1 MGMQDRFIVKSRLTV
16 YTTDLST
23 MEDKLEN
30 NHYGG
35 IDDFLADAKLIFDN
49 CRKYNG
55 DKNTYSQQ
63 ANKLEKALERIMKK
77 RQQDVVTE

>member
-1 MGMQDRFIVKSRLTV
+1 
-16 YTTDLST
+16 

-30 NHYGG
+30 NHYAG

-49 CRKYNG
+49 CRRYNG
-55 DKNTYSQQ
+55 NGNTYSVQ

-77 RQQDVVTE
+77 RQQAVVNV